1 MMNCKRK
8 KSKIDKNWRLRLNYF
23 KIDKYLKNKNKKS
36 KRRKLKIKSY
46 KGFYKIKNCL
56 GKSSNKKC
64 LSREINK
71 KRTFIK

>member
-1 MMNCKRK
+1 MNCKRK
-8 KSKIDKNWRLRLNYF
+8 KSKIDKNWRLRLSYF

-46 KGFYKIKNCL
+46 KEFYKIKNCL